1 MQVVQQLYEGI
12 DLGKAGTVGLVTYIR
27 TDSVRVST
35 EAVEAARGFI
45 RAQYGEDYCPEAP
58 NQYKGRKNAQDAHV
72 ECSPWRYPAMP
83 SRK

>member
-27 TDSVRVST
+27 TDSVRVSA

-45 RAQYGEDYCPEAP
+45 CAQYGEEYCPETP
-58 NQYKGRKNAQDAHV
+58 NQYKGRKNAQDAHEARCV
-72 ECSPWRYPAMP
+72 
-83 SRK
+83 